1 MLFRLPSKKTR
12 TRDWRIIAISALALG
27 GGVGRTI
34 VLKLGLDW
42 AFVFMVGFKVLVAFR
57 WWFIERKPGH
67 KK

>member
-1 MLFRLPSKKTR
+1 
-12 TRDWRIIAISALALG
+12 LAFG

-57 WWFIERKPGH
+57 WWFIKESEKE
-67 KK
+67 K